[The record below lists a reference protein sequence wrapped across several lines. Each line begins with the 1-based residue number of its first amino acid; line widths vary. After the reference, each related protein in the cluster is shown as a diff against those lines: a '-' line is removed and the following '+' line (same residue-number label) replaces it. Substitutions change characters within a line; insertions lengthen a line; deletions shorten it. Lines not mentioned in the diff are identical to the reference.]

1 MTLSTGGGSMED
13 ILFLVDLDT
22 GHDLVKGKSNRD
34 GLIQQVVTYVRDG
47 HTVTRKQWV
56 RSEFADHAKK
66 NEEEKKKT
74 ILEEQQRAD
83 NKHKKQLQDVA
94 DKKKTEDKRTSKK
107 VKARAEKLST
117 QGRVHKVTDK
127 QVEEYKKKLKQ
138 KAKEGKKEE
147 KERKEAQ
154 TKSRKKDEK
163 KGTADSHSRFG
174 QSDQTRAE
182 SRAQQKLIQ

>member
-1 MTLSTGGGSMED
+1 MED

-74 ILEEQQRAD
+74 LIEEQQRAD
-83 NKHKKQLQDVA
+83 NKHKKQLQEIA
-94 DKKKTEDKRTSKK
+94 AKKKTEDKRTSRK
-107 VKARAEKLST
+107 VKERAEKLSAHK
-117 QGRVHKVTDK
+117 GVHKVSDK
-127 QVEEYKKKLKQ
+127 QLEEYKKKLK
-138 KAKEGKKEE
+138 KKTKDTKKEE

-154 TKSRKKDEK
+154 SKNSKKDGK
-163 KGTADSHSRFG
+163 KATTDPHSRFG